1 MKAYHFGAAL
11 LAAVGVATPALADTV
26 RCESTNG
33 RERYCN
39 ANTRG
44 GVWLQTQLSSS
55 GCYQGDTWGYD
66 NRGVWVTAG
75 CRAIFQTG
83 YNNNGYNPNGYY
95 PNGYNPN
102 GYPNNNNNHHNSND
116 GAAVA
121 VALAAVI
128 GAAAIASS
136 ASKNKNSS
144 SSYESTFNNGCSYGT
159 KDRQAGKSRDYTR
172 HGNDFSGSNE
182 QAFANGYNKCW
193 SN

>member
-11 LAAVGVATPALADTV
+11 LAAIGVATPALADTV
-26 RCESTNG
+26 RCESNNG
-33 RERYCN
+33 RERYCS

-83 YNNNGYNPNGYY
+83 YNNNGYNPGGYY

-102 GYPNNNNNHHNSND
+102 GYPNNNNHHNNND

-136 ASKNKNSS
+136 ANKNKNSS
-144 SSYESTFNNGCSYGT
+144 SSYESTFNSGCSYGT

-172 HGNDFSGSNE
+172 HGNAFGGSNE